1 MKKFFISVA
10 FCVSVFLSANAT
22 FFSGYEPARMPVST
36 FVGIGGIWG
45 STSQNVMGMFTKLSG
60 TDFIIMLYDKKS
72 EPWDYYCKVTIH
84 DFQIPDLKTA
94 KLAEKEDKQWWNFE
108 NCEMEYF
115 YNIENP
121 SLEQLFAEK
130 GNFTLKINDEG
141 ASKRTVKCK
150 TSLCPSFF
158 YLGKNIKAQ
167 VINFFI
173 EDISYGISLGS
184 PNYNYLVFHSYKDKK

>member
-45 STSQNVMGMFTKLSG
+45 STSQNTMGMFTKLSG
-60 TDFIIMLYDKKS
+60 TDFIIMLYDKTS

-94 KLAEKEDKQWWNFE
+94 KEVEKVGKQWWNFE

-130 GNFTLKINDEG
+130 GNFILKINDEG

-150 TSLCPSFF
+150 TSLSPSFF
-158 YLGKNIKAQ
+158 YLSKNFNSQA
-167 VINFFI
+167 INFFI
-173 EDISYGISLGS
+173 EDISYGISLG
-184 PNYNYLVFHSYKDKK
+184 NVNYLLFHTYKDKK